1 MENVKDTICAGQEVL
16 RLDDV
21 SYVYKGKYRQVRAV
35 DHAKASFVTG
45 KVYAICGKSG
55 SGKTTLLSLLAGLDV
70 PTEGDVLFEGKS
82 TRCMNLDRYRR
93 DDLSVIYQSYNLFP
107 LLNVVEN
114 ASYPLELRGVQTSVA
129 RSRAIE
135 KLLAVGL
142 KEEQF
147 KSYPNMLSGG
157 EQQRV
162 AIARALIADPRI
174 ILADEPTGNL
184 DVENGNIVTDIL
196 LELAHKLNYCVVIV
210 THDNAMANKAD
221 NILYMSD
228 GRLSKIESALKVD

>member
-1 MENVKDTICAGQEVL
+1 M
-16 RLDDV
+16 
-21 SYVYKGKYRQVRAV
+21 
-35 DHAKASFVTG
+35 
-45 KVYAICGKSG
+45 
-55 SGKTTLLSLLAGLDV
+55 
-70 PTEGDVLFEGKS
+70 
-82 TRCMNLDRYRR
+82 
-93 DDLSVIYQSYNLFP
+93 
-107 LLNVVEN
+107 
-114 ASYPLELRGVQTSVA
+114 A

-162 AIARALIADPRI
+162 AIARALTADPRI